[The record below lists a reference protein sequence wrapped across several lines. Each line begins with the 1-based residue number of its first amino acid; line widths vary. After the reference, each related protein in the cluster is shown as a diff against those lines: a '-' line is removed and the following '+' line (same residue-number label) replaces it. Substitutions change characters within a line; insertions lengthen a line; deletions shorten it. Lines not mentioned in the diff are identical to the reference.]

1 MNLNEKINSINT
13 ITNEIIKK
21 QKEIE
26 DLVSKRVD
34 TYHEISNF
42 IKENCKYEILKSR
55 KIYTINQDPDYGA
68 CLNED
73 HKFDLE
79 TIIGDAKIMNIRDY
93 NKLKYFDITL
103 LFDDEDYI
111 YHIHKEY
118 DNCYFYENYLFI
130 FTPAQYEGKREWI
143 EVFIFEAKSKDILD
157 KLKLELS
164 L

>member
-1 MNLNEKINSINT
+1 MDLNEKIKNINT
-13 ITNEIIKK
+13 FTDEINNK

-26 DLVSKRVD
+26 DLTSKRSD

-55 KIYTINQDPDYGA
+55 KIYTINQDPDEGA
-68 CLNED
+68 GLNED
-73 HKFDLE
+73 HKFDLK
-79 TIIGDAKIMNIRDY
+79 IIINDKKIANMRDH
-93 NKLKYFDITL
+93 NKLISLIFDNG
-103 LFDDEDYI
+103 DYA
-111 YHIHKEY
+111 YHINKEY

-130 FTPAQYEGKREWI
+130 FTPAQYEGYKEWI
-143 EVFIFEAKSKDILD
+143 EVFIFESKSKNILN